1 MGLRV
6 IGAGLP
12 RTGTR
17 SLRAALETL
26 LGGQCYHMSTL
37 FERDPEAEVP
47 MWQAAV
53 DDRPVD
59 WDKLLEGCTAAVDW
73 PASAFWRE
81 ISAAY
86 PDALVVLSTR
96 DDAATWWRSA
106 DATVWPE
113 LRNTE
118 RTENLDWFRMV
129 RDLVVRMLGADWDDA
144 EHAMAAYDR
153 YNADVRATCPPDRLL
168 DWNVKEGWAP
178 LCERLGVPIP
188 DEPFPRLNS
197 KEEWAAEEAAR
208 TEKQESGSP

>member
-1 MGLRV
+1 MGLQV

-17 SLRAALETL
+17 SLRAALEQL

-37 FERDPEAEVP
+37 FERDHEAEVP

-53 DDRPVD
+53 DDKPVD
-59 WDKLLEGCTAAVDW
+59 WDALLSGCSAAVDW

-81 ISAAY
+81 ISAVN

-96 DDAATWWRSA
+96 DDPATWWRSA
-106 DATVWPE
+106 NATVWPE
-113 LRNTE
+113 LRNTN

-129 RDLVVRMLGADWDDA
+129 RDLARRVVGENWDHA
-144 EHAMAAYDR
+144 ENAMATYER
-153 YNADVRATCPPDRLL
+153 WNADVRATCPPDRLIE
-168 DWNVKEGWAP
+168 WNAKQGWAP

-188 DEPFPRLNS
+188 DEEFPRMNTS
-197 KEEWAAEEAAR
+197 EEWAAEAAKSAEAS
-208 TEKQESGSP
+208 QPD